1 LIAKAQEWSDFLTKL
16 DEDEKLLWAERAA
29 QDKRYRECPSL
40 ITYLDDIPTI
50 SKVMLREIVLHNLS
64 VLDNDMDKMGYAD
77 ELLTAF
83 KALKPTHCRRETR
96 APQPRSHT
104 DLVKGFNETYGD
116 QHNLVTEYSKMLR
129 QYMNAWMTSRMLW
142 NTPYI
147 SLVNSS
153 MTGKT
158 RFQKQLA
165 LHDPV
170 IFFCLSPEDHSGYPK
185 SVLPWVWKALSNP
198 FKISKCYPPGV
209 LSDSHHDDIE
219 DAGVTGHLYFFRFVL
234 ERLLDLV
241 LSPEWKD
248 KTKLE
253 KREYLWY

>member
-1 LIAKAQEWSDFLTKL
+1 M
-16 DEDEKLLWAERAA
+16 
-29 QDKRYRECPSL
+29 
-40 ITYLDDIPTI
+40 I
-50 SKVMLREIVLHNLS
+50 SRQYPRSLREIVLHNLS

-83 KALKPTHCRRETR
+83 KALKPTHYRRETR

-104 DLVKGFNETYGD
+104 DLVKGFNETDGD
-116 QHNLVTEYSKMLR
+116 QHNLVTEHSKMLR
-129 QYMNAWMTSRMLW
+129 QYMNVWMTSRMLW
-142 NTPYI
+142 NAPYT

-153 MTGKT
+153 MTGKS

-198 FKISKCYPPGV
+198 FKISKCYPPGGV